1 MFSYAFKKYI
11 KGFPNFL
18 PFIVISL
25 IIELVTLKIFSLQS
39 AGNELINAIQLG
51 KDIDWNMAVSD
62 PKFQGLAVTFFS
74 VIAISLLISPI
85 LGNYISLIIKGILDK
100 KEIKHIETLKESFK
114 FYFPSIAVNL
124 TIGLML
130 IGLVVVSVLVAVLIP
145 FLGIIGAIAGFIF
158 FIYLTVCYSTSVP
171 YLLYYNSTISE
182 ALHYGKEVGRKYF
195 WRIFGF
201 MLLIN
206 IVSQIINLPDT
217 TQILAFIIVTLLTI
231 SLNILSKTYFLT
243 LCKGYKQPEVEYD
256 YTYDNEDKEN
266 DNF

>member
-11 KGFPNFL
+11 KNFHNFL

-51 KDIDWNMAVSD
+51 KDIDWNMAVPD
-62 PKFQGLAVTFFS
+62 PKFKGLAVTFFS
-74 VIAISLLISPI
+74 VIAVSLLISPI
-85 LGNYISLIIKGILDK
+85 LSNYINLIIKEILDK
-100 KEIKHIETLKESFK
+100 KEVRHIETLKESFR
-114 FYFPSIAVNL
+114 FYFPSIGVTL

-130 IGLVVVSVLVAVLIP
+130 LGLLVVSILVVVLIP
-145 FLGIIGAIAGFIF
+145 FLGIIAAIAGFIF
-158 FIYLTVCYSTSVP
+158 FIYLAIVYSTSVP

-201 MLLIN
+201 ILLIN
-206 IVSQIINLPDT
+206 IGSQIINLPDT

-243 LCKGYKQPEVEYD
+243 LCKGYKHPEIEYD
-256 YTYDNEDKEN
+256 HIYDNEDKDN